1 MRVPE
6 FQFAAS
12 VSQFTVVLPAL
23 GLSRAGVIGKME
35 AFMHGTFERSRE
47 TRNDDGNRGSGIGFL
62 ALPVIIAVAMVAL
75 VIAKPEASV
84 WIAQAAQA
92 EAGFIVPDAAPT
104 QLAQPAG
111 EIRGVK
117 AD

>member
-6 FQFAAS
+6 FQFAVS
-12 VSQFTVVLPAL
+12 VSQFTVVWHAL

-35 AFMHGTFERSRE
+35 ATMHGTFERSRE
-47 TRNDDGNRGSGIGFL
+47 TRNDDSNRGSGIGFL
-62 ALPVIIAVAMVAL
+62 AVPVIIAVAMVAL

-92 EAGFIVPDAAPT
+92 EAGFIMPDAAPT
-104 QLAQPAG
+104 QPAG
-111 EIRGVK
+111 EIRSVK